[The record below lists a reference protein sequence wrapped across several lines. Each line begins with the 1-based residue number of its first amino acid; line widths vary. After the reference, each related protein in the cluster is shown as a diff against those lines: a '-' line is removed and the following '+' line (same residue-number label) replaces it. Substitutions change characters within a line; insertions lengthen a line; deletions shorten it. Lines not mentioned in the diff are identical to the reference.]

1 MKINNK
7 EVKNKLFAY
16 DGCHKIYLLENESEI
31 KEAKKTGYNI
41 LPIEKLEEAYN
52 NSCSLKFIN
61 MWKDCKTIIEQF
73 KEAIFE

>member
-31 KEAKKTGYNI
+31 EEAKKTGYNI
-41 LPIEKLEEAYN
+41 LSIKKLEEAYN

-61 MWKDCKTIIEQF
+61 MWEDCKTIIGQF
-73 KEAIFE
+73 EEAIFE